1 MSNETQKVTKE
12 ENETNQPDFIA
23 KQYRVVALEEGYKT
37 RAETIGAA
45 WKTEKGI
52 MFRPSGKQ
60 IIENDVYLFPMSK

>member
-1 MSNETQKVTKE
+1 MSNETEKVTKE

-37 RAETIGAA
+37 RAEIIGAA
-45 WKTEKGI
+45 WNTEKGI

-60 IIENDVYLFPMSK
+60 IIEYDVYLFPTNK